1 MLVLTINKQD
11 LMKLKHFCA
20 EKDRITQVKSNAIM
34 RKKRENTYQLFNKD
48 SGLIHRIRTQINN
61 HQEN

>member
-1 MLVLTINKQD
+1 
-11 LMKLKHFCA
+11 MKLKHFCA

-48 SGLIHRIRTQINN
+48 SGLIYIIRTQINN